1 VGRLVGNWNSGRRP
15 QPTAL
20 KVLRGNPGKRPLNVN
35 EPTIAAA
42 GAAFDTP
49 PRELDD
55 DPAAA
60 AEWRRVA
67 PLLRTARL
75 VTEAERGALT
85 ALCQQW
91 SRYLA
96 AHAQVIA
103 LGMVIETTKCVPVPN
118 PYLLVADRA
127 LTHCHRLWNELG
139 LTPAGRARASKVPAP
154 DDAAAPSK
162 WAGLLT

>member
-1 VGRLVGNWNSGRRP
+1 MGNWNSGRRP

-20 KVLRGNPGKRPLNVN
+20 KVLRGNPSKRPINRD
-35 EPTIAAA
+35 EPTIAPADES
-42 GAAFDTP
+42 FDTP
-49 PRELDD
+49 PRELAN
-55 DPAAA
+55 DPDAEK
-60 AEWRRVA
+60 EWRRVA
-67 PLLRTARL
+67 PLLRVARL
-75 VTEAERGALT
+75 VTESERAALV

-103 LGMVIETTKCVPVPN
+103 LGMCIETTKAVPIPN

-127 LTHCHRLWNELG
+127 LTHCHRLWSELG
-139 LTPAGRARASKVPAP
+139 LTPTGRARANKIGAP
-154 DDAAAPSK
+154 KGDTAPSK

>member
-1 VGRLVGNWNSGRRP
+1 MGNWNSGRRP

-20 KVLRGNPGKRPLNVN
+20 KVLRGNPGKRPINVD
-35 EPTIAAA
+35 EPTIAPADA
-42 GAAFDTP
+42 TFDTP
-49 PRELDD
+49 PKELDD

-67 PLLRTARL
+67 PLLRAARL
-75 VTEAERGALT
+75 VTDAERAALV

-96 AHAQVIA
+96 AHAQVMA
-103 LGMVIETTKCVPVPN
+103 LGMCIETTKAVPIPN

-127 LTHCHRLWNELG
+127 LSHCSRLWNELG
-139 LTPAGRARASKVPAP
+139 LTPTGRARANKIGAP
-154 DDAAAPSK
+154 KDDAKTPSK